1 MMSFDWKDWRKP
13 ALPTPART
21 PSPDTEGEPLLA
33 PGLPLRHARVVDIA
47 AYAGVGTA
55 TVDRVLNRRA
65 RVRETTRQRVLQAK
79 AAIESGRW
87 QRPANVSDRAGS
99 RTTPWRVRVM
109 LPAEAGPSTEYLASA
124 FQSCGAAGGVTV
136 ECEFTRK
143 MEPALLARK
152 LRACTGQR
160 VDAVAFQALDDPR
173 VHQAVEAVSAEGV
186 PCLAVASGLANPAL
200 SGYVGV
206 DNLAAGRTAGYL
218 MAKWVAGGGD
228 VAVVSG
234 GQLYRCHDEREMG
247 FRAALRPHA
256 GRLRLVGPF
265 SGDDD
270 DSGNEAVVAEVLERY
285 PALVGVYNV
294 GGGNAGLVR
303 ALEQRGVARELAVIA
318 HNLTAETR
326 DFLLDEAIDIV
337 IHQDMRR
344 VAEDTVAALVATLE
358 QRPHTVQPLRV
369 EVITRENTQNVF
381 TPA

>member
-1 MMSFDWKDWRKP
+1 M
-13 ALPTPART
+13 
-21 PSPDTEGEPLLA
+21 
-33 PGLPLRHARVVDIA
+33 RHARVADIA

-55 TVDRVLNRRA
+55 TVDRVLNRRT

-87 QRPANVSDRAGS
+87 QRPAGERGPVGS
-99 RTTPWRVRVM
+99 QSTPWRVRVM
-109 LPAEAGPSTEYLASA
+109 LPADAGPSTDYLAKA
-124 FQSCGAAGGVTV
+124 LQSHGATGGVTV
-136 ECEFTRK
+136 ECEFTPK
-143 MEPALLARK
+143 MAPALLARK

-173 VHQAVEAVSAEGV
+173 VHQAVEALIAGGV
-186 PCLAVASGLANPAL
+186 PCVAVASGLENPAL

-206 DNLAAGRTAGYL
+206 DNRAAGRTAGHL
-218 MAKWVAGGGD
+218 MARWVVGSGD
-228 VAVVSG
+228 IAVVSG

-256 GRLRLVGPF
+256 DRLRIVGPF

-270 DSGNEAVVAEVLERY
+270 DRGNEAVVTEVLDRY

-294 GGGNAGLVR
+294 GGGNGGLVR
-303 ALEQRGVARELAVIA
+303 ALEQRGVAQSVAVIA
-318 HNLTAETR
+318 HNLTDETR

-344 VAEDTVAALVATLE
+344 LAEDTVAALVATLE
-358 QRPHTVQPLRV
+358 RRQHTVQPLRV

-381 TPA
+381 SPV